1 MPDSAAHVAAI
12 PESHRDLLERPL
24 IMILATTLPDG
35 TPQATPVW
43 FHFEEG
49 YIYLNA
55 AAGRLKDRA
64 IRANPYVALV
74 VVDPEN
80 IYRYI
85 QVRGPVV
92 EINEEQGRA
101 HIDYLAWRYTGAER
115 YTSNP
120 PDQRRVRFKI
130 APEKINVMG

>member
-1 MPDSAAHVAAI
+1 MSYQAMQLAEI

-43 FHFEEG
+43 FHFEDG
-49 YIYLNA
+49 YIYVNTA
-55 AAGRLKDRA
+55 VGRLKDRA
-64 IRANPYVALV
+64 IRAHPYVALV
-74 VVDPEN
+74 VVDPDN

-85 QVRGPVV
+85 QIRGPVV
-92 EINEEQGRA
+92 EVDEEHGRA
-101 HIDYLAWRYTGAER
+101 HIDYLAQRYTGAER
-115 YTSNP
+115 FTPNS
-120 PDQRRVRFKI
+120 PDERRVRFKI